1 MTRLQSQRD
10 DSSWQLLEETK
21 LVDNLPTLLRGV
33 AKAIENPGRIEDFEH
48 DGIIHRAALELGRN
62 RRMYNF
68 SPAEVLFEQE
78 TLREVIWEFCSSA
91 FSSLDLYDLEW
102 RINRPLDKMAS
113 TITESYIDTY
123 VSELKYLSQ
132 KDKQTNLLNYEAFKN
147 ALADE
152 LRRSRRYR
160 HPFSLIMMDIDN
172 FVDYRESFGHNA
184 ANSLIQEIARMISQ
198 VIRSVDVPAR
208 YGMDEFAVI
217 LPETSKKQARKVA
230 ERLRRAVKLDTRHSA
245 EVRGELKSPVTISI
259 GVSSYPKDAETVDE
273 MISLADES
281 LFEAKKA
288 GRDMVVWK

>member
-1 MTRLQSQRD
+1 MARLQSQGED
-10 DSSWQLLEETK
+10 NSWRLLEETK
-21 LVDNLPTLLRGV
+21 LIDNLPTLLRGI
-33 AKAIENPGRIEDFEH
+33 AKVIENPGRIDDFEH
-48 DGIIHRAALELGRN
+48 DGIIHRAALELGQN
-62 RRMYNF
+62 RRLYNF
-68 SPAEVLFEQE
+68 SPAEVLSEQE
-78 TLREVIWEFCSSA
+78 TLREVIWEFCNNS
-91 FSSLDLYDLEW
+91 FSSLDLYGLEW

-113 TITESYIDTY
+113 TITESYIETY
-123 VSELKYLSQ
+123 AAELKYLSQ

-172 FVDYRESFGHNA
+172 FVDYRENFGHHA
-184 ANSLIQEIARMISQ
+184 ADSLIQEMARVISQ
-198 VIRSVDVPAR
+198 VIRSVDIPAR
-208 YGMDEFAVI
+208 YGMDEFAII

-230 ERLRRAVKLDTRHSA
+230 ERLRRAVKLETRHSA
-245 EVRGELKSPVTISI
+245 EVRGELKSPITISI
-259 GVSSYPKDAETVDE
+259 GISAYPKDAETVDE